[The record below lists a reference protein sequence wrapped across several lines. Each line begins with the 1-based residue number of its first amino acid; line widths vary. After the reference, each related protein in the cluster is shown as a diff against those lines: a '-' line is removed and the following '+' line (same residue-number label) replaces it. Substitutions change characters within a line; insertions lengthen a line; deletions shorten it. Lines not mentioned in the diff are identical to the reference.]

1 MNRNVLLTAIV
12 LVWCEF
18 LCAQSSEVSI
28 DKKSN
33 YDSWGTNWDSVVVLT
48 NSIVTLAVVPKI
60 GGRVM
65 QYNLGTHASIYIDSA
80 LIGQIPTAYQTM
92 GGFFTHA
99 SPQSSWNSAGWPPPP
114 LLTQGTYAS
123 TILVNSPDSCSA
135 YFESPIENTA
145 GYSNLKG
152 LQFKRTL
159 TMFKA
164 STRIKVAMTLVNR
177 GTATL
182 VPHGIWDVTESVGNN
197 PGIAYDTMIWVYF
210 PLNPSSTLG
219 KGKGYISLQSFTDT
233 TQWFRNAGGPG
244 ILGIQYKNKQSLL
257 GADCKGGWI
266 CYIDRRTGYAYAKQ
280 FAYENG
286 ETYPDS
292 GSSISVYTE
301 TNTPFLEVEVKG
313 PLKALA
319 PGDSITMAENWFA
332 ARSMG
337 PVHWVNDAGIITR
350 PLVAQSVH
358 DSVRVQGAYGVFY
371 TGYIKSLFV
380 NSSGSIVSIGDSDY
394 VTPLDSFVVNRTL
407 KVPVNA
413 SKLILAD
420 YKSDGTFIGN
430 LDSILLES
438 TSTLLGGKTNGAIF
452 NSDSRVTLR
461 LHGGVIELTANLR
474 ERYTAE
480 IVRFDGKRLA
490 VFDGTTPQVFSVP
503 MNGAAFGIYIIR
515 IRLVGSMMSRTVFIG
530 TQR

>member
-1 MNRNVLLTAIV
+1 
-12 LVWCEF
+12 
-18 LCAQSSEVSI
+18 
-28 DKKSN
+28 
-33 YDSWGTNWDSVVVLT
+33 
-48 NSIVTLAVVPKI
+48 
-60 GGRVM
+60 M

-164 STRIKVAMTLVNR
+164 STRIKVAMTLVNK

-233 TQWFRNAGGPG
+233 TQWFRNASTG
-244 ILGIQYKNKQSLL
+244 ILGIQYKNKQLSLL
-257 GADCKGGWI
+257 APIAKVDGFAISTDVPAMHMQNNLRMKME
-266 CYIDRRTGYAYAKQ
+266 RRIPIPARQYR
-280 FAYENG
+280 F
-286 ETYPDS
+286 
-292 GSSISVYTE
+292 IRE

-332 ARSMG
+332 AGSMG
-337 PVHWVNDAGIITR
+337 PA
-350 PLVAQSVH
+350 
-358 DSVRVQGAYGVFY
+358 
-371 TGYIKSLFV
+371 
-380 NSSGSIVSIGDSDY
+380 
-394 VTPLDSFVVNRTL
+394 
-407 KVPVNA
+407 
-413 SKLILAD
+413 
-420 YKSDGTFIGN
+420 
-430 LDSILLES
+430 
-438 TSTLLGGKTNGAIF
+438 LGK
-452 NSDSRVTLR
+452 
-461 LHGGVIELTANLR
+461 
-474 ERYTAE
+474 
-480 IVRFDGKRLA
+480 
-490 VFDGTTPQVFSVP
+490 
-503 MNGAAFGIYIIR
+503 
-515 IRLVGSMMSRTVFIG
+515 
-530 TQR
+530 